1 MERLTLEDAIK
12 HAKEVADMNYNDAEK
27 FGSNDSVENYMKA
40 NCMKCAEQ
48 HEQLAEWLEELRSY
62 KDVEE
67 RYKLG
72 DTVYCV
78 GPDGSSYQICLYR
91 YMSTVKDYIITYASD
106 DNMNV
111 DDTLSEMCIN
121 SQAWHDIDVTLYKK
135 QYVFATYKE
144 AEEKVKDLDNKLNL
158 LGEYRPVLS
167 LQQRGEIW
175 ED

>member
-27 FGSNDSVENYMKA
+27 FDSNDSAENYMKA

-67 RYKLG
+67 RYKPG

-78 GPDGSSYQICLYR
+78 GSDGSSYQICLYR

-111 DDTLSEMCIN
+111 DDALSEMCIN
-121 SQAWHDIDVTLYKK
+121 SQAGHDIDVTLYKK

-144 AEEKVKDLDNKLNL
+144 AEEKAKDLDNKLNL
-158 LGEYRPVLS
+158 LREYRPVLS
-167 LQQRGEIW
+167 L
-175 ED
+175 

>member
-1 MERLTLEDAIK
+1 MERITLEEAIK

-27 FGSNDSVENYMKA
+27 FDSNDSVENYMKA

-67 RYKLG
+67 RYKPG

-111 DDTLSEMCIN
+111 DDALSEMCIN
-121 SQAWHDIDVTLYKK
+121 SQAGHDIDVTLYKK

-167 LQQRGEIW
+167 L
-175 ED
+175 